1 MENLSD
7 LLKSQLI
14 TEHFIN
20 CKNDTEMKQ
29 YADIVWRILQKSY
42 EYCGGIKNIDGPD
55 DLIKDTHLWK
65 LLKKNG
71 KIIAVICY
79 TDRKGSRKLCL
90 LGQDGSDEGRKGL
103 KKMLEDD
110 FKLKDRQ
117 SWVGVSGKAAITA
130 LKHGGMPIPS
140 KIAVTY
146 MGSKCKPYD
155 EYWYSRPI
163 KNSDG
168 KIENHYKVMVGN
180 PPGYE
185 QTEAPKEL
193 IDKLIKQAIEFG
205 E

>member
-1 MENLSD
+1 M
-7 LLKSQLI
+7 
-14 TEHFIN
+14 
-20 CKNDTEMKQ
+20 
-29 YADIVWRILQKSY
+29 
-42 EYCGGIKNIDGPD
+42 
-55 DLIKDTHLWK
+55 
-65 LLKKNG
+65 
-71 KIIAVICY
+71 ICY
-79 TDRKGSRKLCL
+79 TDRKGGRKLCL

>member
-1 MENLSD
+1 
-7 LLKSQLI
+7 
-14 TEHFIN
+14 
-20 CKNDTEMKQ
+20 
-29 YADIVWRILQKSY
+29 
-42 EYCGGIKNIDGPD
+42 
-55 DLIKDTHLWK
+55 
-65 LLKKNG
+65 
-71 KIIAVICY
+71 
-79 TDRKGSRKLCL
+79 
-90 LGQDGSDEGRKGL
+90 
-103 KKMLEDD
+103 
-110 FKLKDRQ
+110 
-117 SWVGVSGKAAITA
+117 
-130 LKHGGMPIPS
+130 
-140 KIAVTY
+140 